1 MSFNINKA
9 KVKKTNVKSSALS
22 ILNAGQLDSPS
33 KREPIH
39 VAMFSGGAA
48 SAYVA
53 YYIVQKYGKE
63 NCVLFFTDT
72 LWEDIDNYRFME
84 EVAEYIG
91 IEITYRTDGRT
102 PEDVFHDVRFL
113 GNSRMAKCS
122 EELKVRQT
130 LIYLEELRDVHNL
143 EPTLYF
149 GIGPEEQ
156 HRAVNLQNFYE
167 HNPLEPI
174 ATRFPMIETFKA
186 DLDVKKIIRDEWKIA
201 LPRMY
206 GLGFSHANCAGRCVR
221 GGLGH
226 YALLYKVWPEQY
238 LEQEAMEDRFRESFN
253 KDVSILKRN
262 SKPFTLRAYREI
274 MDRDGIEMY
283 LSEKDDTIPCICS
296 YS

>member
-1 MSFNINKA
+1 MNVNKA
-9 KVKKTNVKSSALS
+9 KTKKTSSISQVLGS
-22 ILNAGQLDSPS
+22 LNSNTVNPHPER
-33 KREPIH
+33 KHIH
-39 VAMFSGGAA
+39 VAMFSGGAS

-53 YYIVQKYGKE
+53 YHIVQKYGKD

-91 IEITYRTDGRT
+91 LDITYRIDGRT
-102 PEDVFHDVRFL
+102 PEEVFHDIRFL

-130 LIYLEELRDVHNL
+130 LIYLEELRDEHNL
-143 EPTLYF
+143 EPILYF
-149 GIGPEEQ
+149 SIGPHEQ
-156 HRAVNLQNFYE
+156 HRAINLQNFYE
-167 HNPLEPI
+167 HNPIEPI
-174 ATRFPMIETFKA
+174 ATRFPMIETFTE
-186 DLDVKKIIRDEWKIA
+186 DLDTKKIIRDEWKIA

-226 YALLYKVWPEQY
+226 YALLYKVWPDQY
-238 LEQEAMEDRFRESFN
+238 MEQEAMEEHFRAAFN

-262 SKPFTLRAYREI
+262 SKAFPMREYRKMME
-274 MDRDGIEMY
+274 RDGVEMY
-283 LSEKDDTIPCICS
+283 LSERDDGIPCVCS

>member
-1 MSFNINKA
+1 MSVNKA
-9 KVKKTNVKSSALS
+9 KTKKSNDKSNVRGT
-22 ILNAGQLDSPS
+22 LNAGQLNSISNRKPV
-33 KREPIH
+33 H

-91 IEITYRTDGRT
+91 LDITYRTDGRT
-102 PEDVFHDVRFL
+102 PEEVFFDVRFL

-130 LIYLEELRDVHNL
+130 LIYLEELRDEHNL
-143 EPTLYF
+143 EPILYF
-149 GIGPEEQ
+149 GIGPHEQ

-167 HNPLEPI
+167 HNPIEPI
-174 ATRFPMIETFKA
+174 ATRFPMIETFKE
-186 DLDVKKIIRDEWKIA
+186 DLDAKIIIRDEWKIA

-226 YALLYKVWPEQY
+226 YALLYRVWPEQY
-238 LEQEAMEDRFRESFN
+238 LEQEAMEERFREKFN

-262 SKPFTLRAYREI
+262 SKPFTLREYRNL
-274 MDRDGIEMY
+274 MDQDGIEIY
-283 LSEKDDTIPCICS
+283 LSEKDDTIPCVCS

>member
-1 MSFNINKA
+1 MNINKA
-9 KVKKTNVKSSALS
+9 KTKKTGSHTNVLGS
-22 ILNAGQLDSPS
+22 LNPVNIENTSGR
-33 KREPIH
+33 KHVH
-39 VAMFSGGAA
+39 VAMFSGGAS

-53 YYIVQKYGKE
+53 YHIVQKYGKE

-91 IEITYRTDGRT
+91 MEITYRIDGRT
-102 PEDVFHDVRFL
+102 PEEVFHDVRFL

-130 LIYLEELRDVHNL
+130 LIYLEELRDEHNL
-143 EPTLYF
+143 EPILYF
-149 GIGPEEQ
+149 GIGPHEQ
-156 HRAVNLQNFYE
+156 HRAINLQNFYE
-167 HNPLEPI
+167 HNPIEPI
-174 ATRFPMIETFKA
+174 ATRFPMIETFTE
-186 DLDVKKIIRDEWKIA
+186 DLDTKKIIRDEWKIA

-206 GLGFSHANCAGRCVR
+206 GFGFSHANCAGRCVR

-238 LEQEAMEDRFRESFN
+238 AEQEAMEERFRKKFD

-262 SKPFTLRAYREI
+262 SKAFTLREYRE
-274 MDRDGIEMY
+274 MMERDGVETY
-283 LSEKDDTIPCICS
+283 LSEKDDTIPCVCS

>member
-1 MSFNINKA
+1 MSTNVNKA
-9 KVKKTNVKSSALS
+9 KTKKTNEKSSALS
-22 ILNAGQLDSPS
+22 ILNAGQLDKSTNRKPV
-33 KREPIH
+33 H
-39 VAMFSGGAA
+39 VAMFSGGAS

-53 YYIVQKYGKE
+53 YYIVQKYGRE

-91 IEITYRTDGRT
+91 VDITYRTDGRT
-102 PEDVFHDVRFL
+102 PEEVFHDVRFL

-130 LIYLEELRDVHNL
+130 LIFLEELRDEYNL
-143 EPTLYF
+143 EPILYY
-149 GIGPEEQ
+149 GIGPHEQ

-167 HNPLEPI
+167 HNPIEPV
-174 ATRFPMIETFKA
+174 ATRFPIIETFTE
-186 DLDVKKIIRDEWKIA
+186 DIDTKKIIRDEWKIA

-226 YALLYKVWPEQY
+226 YALLYKVWPDQY
-238 LEQEAMEDRFRESFN
+238 LEQEAMEERFRKNFN

-262 SKPFTLRAYREI
+262 SKVFTLREYREL
-274 MDRDGIEMY
+274 MDRDGIEVY

>member
-1 MSFNINKA
+1 MNINKA
-9 KVKKTNVKSSALS
+9 KTKKTNEKSSALS
-22 ILNAGQLDSPS
+22 ILNAGQLDSLSVRKPV
-33 KREPIH
+33 H

-91 IEITYRTDGRT
+91 LDITYRTDGRT
-102 PEDVFHDVRFL
+102 PEEVFNDVHFL

-130 LIYLEELRDVHNL
+130 LIYLEELRDIHNL
-143 EPTLYF
+143 EPILYF
-149 GIGPEEQ
+149 GISPHEQ

-167 HNPLEPI
+167 HNPIEPI
-174 ATRFPMIETFKA
+174 ATRFPMIEIFKGDMDA
-186 DLDVKKIIRDEWKIA
+186 KKIIRDEWKIA

-226 YALLYKVWPEQY
+226 YALLYKVWPDQY
-238 LEQEAMEDRFRESFN
+238 LEQEAMEERFRQKFN

-262 SKPFTLRAYREI
+262 SKAFTLREYRKL
-274 MDRDGIEMY
+274 MDRDGIDVY
-283 LSEKDDTIPCICS
+283 LSEKEDTIPCICS